1 MGGQQQHLNGGVTVE
16 VLHNVEPFL
25 GLYTADAIGQVHVTV
40 LNREKKI
47 LHLLALV

>member
-25 GLYTADAIGQVHVTV
+25 GLHTADAIGQVHLTV
-40 LNREKKI
+40 LNKQKQR
-47 LHLLALV
+47 LHLLAVI